1 MCIRDSQ
8 WFETQ
13 DSISYWEDFEQPKIV
28 WPRLTRISKKESS
41 SFPRFCAVEAG
52 TLIVDSL
59 CFFVGEKLD
68 WLCSVLNSTFA
79 AYYYFRNIAI
89 LDNGG
94 MQMRQQYVELT
105 PIPQQLQCSGEF
117 SDEYIYTAFG
127 FTEEERT
134 FIERF
139 VEKRL
144 DEILSGAH

>member
-1 MCIRDSQ
+1 
-8 WFETQ
+8 
-13 DSISYWEDFEQPKIV
+13 
-28 WPRLTRISKKESS
+28 
-41 SFPRFCAVEAG
+41 
-52 TLIVDSL
+52 
-59 CFFVGEKLD
+59 
-68 WLCSVLNSTFA
+68 
-79 AYYYFRNIAI
+79 
-89 LDNGG
+89 
-94 MQMRQQYVELT
+94 MRQQYVELT